1 VAGALSARRLIAAI
15 ALALSLTAPRLLHA
29 QQRGS
34 LDIGYVSIAY
44 DSTTRASGVT
54 LAPALRLARSTATL
68 GADGTLSL
76 FDAGGWS
83 AQGTLMG
90 SAFTPSF
97 HMLRGE
103 IAGAASGSAFEGS
116 VSTSQLLGQAR
127 LHLLGA
133 RQGAWLAVGGG
144 QGWDGLQSRAIGLAG
159 VGAWV
164 RRGRSALAASVTP
177 TAVGD
182 LHYTD
187 ATVSLSW
194 TAPTLELAGSLTAR
208 SGGDVVRGGAWANA
222 NATFWLSRHVAFVA
236 GWGNF
241 APDPGQALP
250 GGRYITMSFRLG
262 TRPVRHPEIRIA
274 PPKHAPARP
283 GVARDFEVRPRSDG
297 QCVIRVRVARATRVE
312 VMGDFSDWRAVSLV
326 HVSRDEWET
335 AMPVAPGTHH
345 FDVRVD
351 GGEWD
356 VPAETPSMN
365 DDFNG
370 RVGVFLV
377 R

>member
-1 VAGALSARRLIAAI
+1 
-15 ALALSLTAPRLLHA
+15 
-29 QQRGS
+29 
-34 LDIGYVSIAY
+34 
-44 DSTTRASGVT
+44 
-54 LAPALRLARSTATL
+54 
-68 GADGTLSL
+68 
-76 FDAGGWS
+76 
-83 AQGTLMG
+83 
-90 SAFTPSF
+90 
-97 HMLRGE
+97 MLRGE

-116 VSTSQLLGQAR
+116 VSTGQLLGQAR
-127 LHLLGA
+127 LHLLGV
-133 RQGAWLAVGGG
+133 RQGAWLALGGG
-144 QGWDGLQSRAIGLAG
+144 QDWDGLQSRGIALAG

-194 TAPTLELAGSLTAR
+194 TAPTLDLAGSLTAR
-208 SGGDVVRGGAWANA
+208 RGSDVVRGGAWANA
-222 NATFWLSRHVAFVA
+222 NATVWLSRHVAFVA

-262 TRPVRHPEIRIA
+262 TRPVRYPEIRIA
-274 PPKHAPARP
+274 PPKPVPARP
-283 GVARDFEVRPRSDG
+283 GVARDFELQAQSDG
-297 QCVIRVRVARATRVE
+297 QSLIRVRVAGAERVE
-312 VMGDFSDWRAVSLV
+312 LMGDFSDWRPVSLV
-326 HVSRDEWET
+326 HASRDAWEIALPLT
-335 AMPVAPGTHH
+335 PGTHH
-345 FDVRVD
+345 FNVRVD
-351 GGEWD
+351 GGEWE